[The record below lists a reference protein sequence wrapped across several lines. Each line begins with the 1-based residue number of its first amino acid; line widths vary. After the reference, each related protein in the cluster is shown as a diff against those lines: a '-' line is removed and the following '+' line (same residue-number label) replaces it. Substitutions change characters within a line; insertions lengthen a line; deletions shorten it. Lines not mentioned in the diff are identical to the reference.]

1 MAKENVNI
9 LITGGAGYIGSIL
22 TPALLN
28 EGHKVTVIDNFM
40 YNQASLLD
48 CTYNPKLEIV
58 RGDIRNRELIKEHIK
73 NTNVIIPLACLV
85 GAPLCEKDPIGAKTI
100 NYDAIKNILE
110 FRSPSQKIIFP
121 TTNSGYGIGQDDVY
135 CTEETPLNP
144 LSLYGKLKVDI
155 EKELLNSGNCVTLRL
170 ATVFGTSPR
179 MRMDLLVND
188 FTYRAVMDRAVVIF
202 EGHFKRN
209 YIHVRDVA
217 RCFIHCIDN
226 ISDMINEPYN
236 VGLSNANF
244 SKLELCEE
252 IKKVVPRFVYLE
264 SKIGED
270 IDKRDYIVSNNKI
283 EGTGFSAK
291 YSIRQGIEEL
301 VKGYQ
306 IIRKNQYSNI

>member
-1 MAKENVNI
+1 MGKENVNI

-58 RGDIRNRELIKEHIK
+58 RGDVRNRELIKEHIK

-121 TTNSGYGIGQDDVY
+121 TTNSGYGIGQDDVH

-155 EKELLNSGNCVTLRL
+155 EKELLNSGNCITLRL

-188 FTYRAVMDRAVVIF
+188 FTYRAVMDRVVVIF
-202 EGHFKRN
+202 EGSFIRN

-217 RCFIHCIDN
+217 RAFIHSLNNFETMKD
-226 ISDMINEPYN
+226 EPYN
-236 VGLSNANF
+236 VGLTEANL
-244 SKLELCEE
+244 SKLELCDE
-252 IKKVVPRFVYLE
+252 IKKVVPNFVYLE
-264 SKIGED
+264 SKFGED
-270 IDKRDYIVSNNKI
+270 IDKRNYLVSNEKI
-283 EGTGFSAK
+283 EKTNFKTK
-291 YSIRQGIEEL
+291 YSINLGIQEL

-306 IIRKNQYSNI
+306 VVRRNLYSNI